1 MRQRRTS
8 LLRDRV
14 YPPIFVAGLPAYI
27 CDGVRRCFYHV
38 QPFPAFAGFEKLF
51 AYPCGLMI
59 GKKFC
64 VDYKK
69 VSDYLAS
76 F

>member
-8 LLRDRV
+8 LLRDRAC
-14 YPPIFVAGLPAYI
+14 PPILVEGLPANLCGGI
-27 CDGVRRCFYHV
+27 RRSFYHV

-51 AYPCGLMI
+51 PHPCGVMI
-59 GKKFC
+59 GKRFC

-69 VSDYLAS
+69 VANYLAS